1 MELPPCTG
9 AWPWAL
15 PLQRGR
21 NEPRPPPGAGRGGTG
36 RGAEL
41 LLTQLVVDAR
51 GFVTSGGKESQR
63 VFNISWVL
71 LGAGA
76 AVLRICEKCWRE
88 IVKVPERRTA
98 ARRKGGLP
106 GNDGG
111 PLSHG
116 TVTRPED

>member
-1 MELPPCTG
+1 MSLV
-9 AWPWAL
+9 
-15 PLQRGR
+15 R
-21 NEPRPPPGAGRGGTG
+21 PPGAGRGGTG

-41 LLTQLVVDAR
+41 LLIQLVVDAR
-51 GFVTSGGKESQR
+51 GVVISGRKESQR

-88 IVKVPERRTA
+88 IVKVLERSTA

-106 GNDGG
+106 GNDRGA
-111 PLSHG
+111 SVSRHS
-116 TVTRPED
+116 EQA